1 MAIITVKNLI
11 SRLNF
16 VGGSRLATHTHKLAY
31 NLTEL
36 EREGFS
42 SDFDVMTGPGG
53 QGGLAGVLSLM
64 TPVVGIT

>member
-42 SDFDVMTGPGG
+42 SDFDVMTEPGG
-53 QGGLAGVLSLM
+53 RGRAGVLILM
-64 TPVVGIT
+64 TPVVAST